1 MASAWPPTDAM
12 ALMSAASP
20 PAPLPPVRS
29 SPVSRATLLAYV
41 FLIVYASWFPFTGWH
56 SNGLSPLTF
65 LENTRMPRYWTG
77 FDVGINVV
85 GYIPLG
91 AAMFNDRVSKVLKE
105 QGGELAHGATYSGH
119 PVCAAVAL
127 ENIRILQDEK
137 IVERAK
143 AEVAPYLA
151 QRWAELGEHRLVG
164 QARIAGMVGALE
176 LVPDKKKRAFFPER
190 GTVGPRCRDHALK
203 HGLILRATWDAMLLS
218 PPLIIT
224 RAQVDELFDKT
235 WKALNDTAADL
246 GM

>member
-1 MASAWPPTDAM
+1 M
-12 ALMSAASP
+12 
-20 PAPLPPVRS
+20 
-29 SPVSRATLLAYV
+29 
-41 FLIVYASWFPFTGWH
+41 
-56 SNGLSPLTF
+56 
-65 LENTRMPRYWTG
+65 
-77 FDVGINVV
+77 
-85 GYIPLG
+85 
-91 AAMFNDRVSKVLKE
+91 
-105 QGGELAHGATYSGH
+105 
-119 PVCAAVAL
+119 AL